1 MKKILIVLI
10 IIVSGFSVSAQS
22 RLLPNLLT
30 VQYGGG
36 IGWMSVGL
44 GYKNQSDK
52 LNVSLLYGYVPPNQG
67 GRLDIFTLKA
77 GYNPF
82 NINVYKGIRWKPLN
96 PVVFISY
103 TTNKYFYTS
112 WPGSRYP
119 DDYYWWSSAF
129 RSHIGVQSSIA
140 FNLPQ
145 KACARSVSMYV
156 EMSTNDLYISSYLSN
171 TKYLSLYDISVLSAG
186 VKLNLR

>member
-1 MKKILIVLI
+1 MKYLLVILITCTCW
-10 IIVSGFSVSAQS
+10 FSLSAQS
-22 RLLPNLLT
+22 PFIPNQLT
-30 VQYGGG
+30 VQHGGG
-36 IGWMSVGL
+36 IGWLAVGL
-44 GYKNQSDK
+44 GYKTSSDK

-82 NINVYKGIRWKPLN
+82 HINLYKGLAWRPIN
-96 PVVFISY
+96 PVAFVSY

-129 RSHIGVQSSIA
+129 RVHIGLQSSIA
-140 FNLPQ
+140 IKLPS
-145 KACARSVSMYV
+145 KACARSLSMYV
-156 EMSTNDLYISSYLSN
+156 EMSTNDLYISSYMTN
-171 TKYLSLYDISVLSAG
+171 RKYLSLYDISVLSAG
-186 VKLNLR
+186 VKLNFR

>member
-1 MKKILIVLI
+1 MGWCSLH
-10 IIVSGFSVSAQS
+10 AQS
-22 RLLPNLLT
+22 RFIPNQVT
-30 VQYGGG
+30 VQRGGG
-36 IGWMSVGL
+36 IGWLSVGL

-52 LNVSLLYGYVPPNQG
+52 LNISLLYGYVPPNKG

-82 NINVYKGIRWKPLN
+82 NVKLYKGIAWRPIN
-96 PVVFISY
+96 PVAFVSY

-129 RSHIGVQSSIA
+129 RVNVGFQTSVA
-140 FNLPQ
+140 FNLPA
-145 KACARSVSMYV
+145 KACGRSVSMYV
-156 EMSTNDLYISSYLSN
+156 EMSTNDLYISSYMSN
-171 TKYLSLYDISVLSAG
+171 RKYLSLYDISVLSAG